1 MEIDNIFI
9 QEITNQQKL
18 NYLKLEI
25 RRGFHQT
32 LHSIKKTCKLGLKI
46 KILHKFFNP
55 KVRKGYLHI
64 NSQIRVELFAFS
76 EVQERQ
82 KKENHAY
89 FVVIRIAPSPSAVI
103 STNIAFSSTQKIVQR
118 IHFDFNLALR
128 ATLKVHLSETII
140 KCRYYFWT
148 LFHSCLTHATQQLLS
163 VILSITKRKLTSFDR
178 RSSDQKAD
186 CKLSNNK

>member
-1 MEIDNIFI
+1 M
-9 QEITNQQKL
+9 
-18 NYLKLEI
+18 
-25 RRGFHQT
+25 
-32 LHSIKKTCKLGLKI
+32 
-46 KILHKFFNP
+46 HKFFNP

-118 IHFDFNLALR
+118 IHFDFNLAFR

-148 LFHSCLTHATQQLLS
+148 LFHSRLTHATQQLLS
-163 VILSITKRKLTSFDR
+163 VILSITKRNLTSFDR
-178 RSSDQKAD
+178 RSTDHKAD